1 MGSGKSF
8 DKLCLCKNWREGKER
23 VTWVLG
29 DSISEVQ
36 RPCGRHVEGAEV
48 CSAVWLEHSGEE
60 GVRPGQSWGRRRAC
74 GPHCRCWLPLR
85 YSAGP
90 VGFEQRT
97 NTTEFL
103 LQNSYSG
110 HQVMGQRQKPED
122 Q

>member
-8 DKLCLCKNWREGKER
+8 DKLRLCKNWREGKER

-74 GPHCRCWLPLR
+74 GPHC
-85 YSAGP
+85 
-90 VGFEQRT
+90 
-97 NTTEFL
+97 
-103 LQNSYSG
+103 
-110 HQVMGQRQKPED
+110 
-122 Q
+122 